1 MQDLWRLS
9 AADIAALIRSKK
21 VSAKEA
27 ATAALAR
34 LDAVNPKINA
44 VVDHR
49 PADVLAEAAAID
61 AAIARG
67 EDAGPLAG
75 VPVTVKVNIDQEGFA
90 TTNGLK
96 LQRDVIARSNSPV
109 IDNLRKAGAV
119 ILGRTNCPA
128 FSYRWF
134 TTNLI
139 HGDTKNPRDPGITP
153 GGSSGGAGAAVA
165 AGIGHIAH
173 GTDIAGSIRY
183 PAYACG
189 VHGLRPTVGRVAAFN
204 AALPERTIGPQICA
218 VSGPLARTIGDLR
231 IALAAMSG
239 EGRARSLVGAGAAG
253 RPGDAEARRAVP
265 PSRRPRDRAE
275 VKAAVAD
282 AGKRLERA
290 GWMVEEIE
298 TTPPLREA
306 ADLQTKLW
314 LGDGYE
320 AQLAAAEREGDPGA
334 LACLRGNR
342 PKVFPFDALRLESAD
357 AARDADARMAAVLR
371 ELCRAADAGIRRTAV
386 PRSSRPQGRGLLR
399 AGMAGAAAADR
410 HSLHGAARANGLHRT
425 GRARSRRRSG
435 GLRPLPRGSLPCSP
449 ARRSRP
455 AERRRR
461 RSIRPAEQKTLNRE
475 HDGGIYDFT
484 AQSLA
489 GEDVPLKRFEG
500 QVLLIVNTASACG
513 FTPQYKGLEQ
523 LHRDFSPR
531 GFSVLGFPCNQFGGQ
546 EPGDAKQIEHSA
558 RAIMTSP
565 FRCSPRSTSMAARRI
580 RCSTI

>member
-9 AADIAALIRSKK
+9 AAEMASLIRSKK
-21 VSAKEA
+21 VSAREA

-49 PADVLAEAAAID
+49 PEDVLAQASAID
-61 AAIARG
+61 AAIGRG

-96 LQRDVIARSNSPV
+96 LQRDAIAKSNSPV
-109 IDNLRKAGAV
+109 VDNLRKSGAV

-189 VHGLRPTVGRVAAFN
+189 VHGLRPTIGRIPAFN
-204 AALPERTIGPQICA
+204 AGLPERPIGPQISA
-218 VSGPLARTIGDLR
+218 VSGPLARTIGDIR
-231 IALAAMSG
+231 IALAAMSARDYRDPWWVPAPL
-239 EGRARSLVGAGAAG
+239 EGPAMPKRVAMCLNPDGLD
-253 RPGDAEARRAVP
+253 PVP
-265 PSRRPRDRAE
+265 E

-290 GWMVEEIE
+290 GWIVEEIAE
-298 TTPPLREA
+298 TPPLREA
-306 ADLQTKLW
+306 ADLQTRLW

-320 AQLAAAEREGDPGA
+320 AQLEAAEREGDPGA

-342 PKVFPFDALRLESAD
+342 TKVHPFDLSKALTRRATLTREWLAFFEKY
-357 AARDADARMAAVLR
+357 AVLLMPVSGELPFPDHLDRKDDASFARVWHAQLPQIAIPFMGLPGLTVTTGLVGRVPVGVQLVSGRYR
-371 ELCRAADAGIRRTAV
+371 EDLCLA
-386 PRSSRPQGRGLLR
+386 
-399 AGMAGAAAADR
+399 
-410 HSLHGAARANGLHRT
+410 
-425 GRARSRRRSG
+425 
-435 GLRPLPRGSLPCSP
+435 
-449 ARRSRP
+449 
-455 AERRRR
+455 
-461 RSIRPAEQKTLNRE
+461 
-475 HDGGIYDFT
+475 
-484 AQSLA
+484 A
-489 GEDVPLKRFEG
+489 GEAIEAGGTP
-500 QVLLIVNTASACG
+500 SAVIDPAG
-513 FTPQYKGLEQ
+513 
-523 LHRDFSPR
+523 
-531 GFSVLGFPCNQFGGQ
+531 
-546 EPGDAKQIEHSA
+546 
-558 RAIMTSP
+558 
-565 FRCSPRSTSMAARRI
+565 
-580 RCSTI
+580 

>member
-9 AADIAALIRSKK
+9 ATDLASLIRSKK

-44 VVDHR
+44 VIDHK
-49 PADVLAEAAAID
+49 PSEVLAQASAID
-61 AAIARG
+61 AAIGRG

-75 VPVTVKVNIDQEGFA
+75 VPVTVKVNIDQVGFA

-96 LQRDVIARSNSPV
+96 LQRDAIAASNSPV
-109 IDNLRKAGAV
+109 VDNLRKAGAV

-189 VHGLRPTVGRVAAFN
+189 VHGLRPTIGRIAAFN
-204 AALPERTIGPQICA
+204 AVLPERPIGPQISA

-231 IALAAMSG
+231 IALAAMSAQDFRDPWWVPAPQ
-239 EGRARSLVGAGAAG
+239 EG
-253 RPGDAEARRAVP
+253 PAVP
-265 PSRRPRDRAE
+265 RRVAMCLNPDGLDPVPE
-275 VKAAVAD
+275 VRAAVAD

-290 GWMVEEIE
+290 GWTVEEIAN
-298 TTPPLREA
+298 TPPLREA

-320 AQLAAAEREGDPGA
+320 AQLEMAEREGDPGA

-342 PKVFPFDALRLESAD
+342 ATVFPFDGAALSKALTRRATLTREWLALFEKY
-357 AARDADARMAAVLR
+357 AVLLMPVSGELPFPDQFDRKDDASFARVWHAQLPQIAIPFMGLPGLTVSTGLVGRIPVGVQLVSGRYR
-371 ELCRAADAGIRRTAV
+371 EDLCLA
-386 PRSSRPQGRGLLR
+386 
-399 AGMAGAAAADR
+399 
-410 HSLHGAARANGLHRT
+410 
-425 GRARSRRRSG
+425 
-435 GLRPLPRGSLPCSP
+435 
-449 ARRSRP
+449 
-455 AERRRR
+455 
-461 RSIRPAEQKTLNRE
+461 
-475 HDGGIYDFT
+475 
-484 AQSLA
+484 A
-489 GEDVPLKRFEG
+489 GEAIEAGGTPSAVIDP
-500 QVLLIVNTASACG
+500 ASQA
-513 FTPQYKGLEQ
+513 
-523 LHRDFSPR
+523 
-531 GFSVLGFPCNQFGGQ
+531 
-546 EPGDAKQIEHSA
+546 
-558 RAIMTSP
+558 
-565 FRCSPRSTSMAARRI
+565 
-580 RCSTI
+580 

>member
-1 MQDLWRLS
+1 MEDLWRLS
-9 AADIAALIRSKK
+9 AADLAALIRSKK
-21 VSAKEA
+21 VSAKQA
-27 ATAALAR
+27 AVAALAR
-34 LDAVNPKINA
+34 LDAVNPAINA

-49 PADVLAEAAAID
+49 PADVLAQAEAVD
-61 AAIARG
+61 AAIARN

-165 AGIGHIAH
+165 SGIGHIAH

-189 VHGLRPTVGRVAAFN
+189 VHGLRPTVGRIPAFN
-204 AALPERTIGPQICA
+204 ASLPERTIGPQITA

-239 EGRARSLVGAGAAG
+239 RDVRDPWWVPAPLEGAAM
-253 RPGDAEARRAVP
+253 PKRAALCLQPDGLETV
-265 PSRRPRDRAE
+265 DE
-275 VKAAVAD
+275 VKAAVSD
-282 AGKRLERA
+282 AGKRLQRA
-290 GWMVEEIE
+290 GWTVEEIA

-306 ADLQTKLW
+306 AELQTKLW

-320 AQLAAAEREGDPGA
+320 AQLDAAEREGDPGA

-342 PKVFPFDALRLESAD
+342 AKVFPFDA
-357 AARDADARMAAVLR
+357 AAFSKALARRATLTREWLQFFETYAVLLMPVSGELPFPDGLDRRDDASFARVWRAQLPQIAIPFMGLPALTVSTGLVGRIPVGVQVVSGRFR
-371 ELCRAADAGIRRTAV
+371 EDLC
-386 PRSSRPQGRGLLR
+386 L
-399 AGMAGAAAADR
+399 
-410 HSLHGAARANGLHRT
+410 
-425 GRARSRRRSG
+425 
-435 GLRPLPRGSLPCSP
+435 
-449 ARRSRP
+449 
-455 AERRRR
+455 
-461 RSIRPAEQKTLNRE
+461 
-475 HDGGIYDFT
+475 
-484 AQSLA
+484 LA
-489 GEDVPLKRFEG
+489 GEAIEAAGTP
-500 QVLLIVNTASACG
+500 SAPVDPVG
-513 FTPQYKGLEQ
+513 
-523 LHRDFSPR
+523 
-531 GFSVLGFPCNQFGGQ
+531 
-546 EPGDAKQIEHSA
+546 
-558 RAIMTSP
+558 
-565 FRCSPRSTSMAARRI
+565 
-580 RCSTI
+580 

>member
-9 AADIAALIRSKK
+9 AKDIAALIRAKK
-21 VSAKEA
+21 ISANEA

-34 LDAVNPKINA
+34 LDAVNPAINA
-44 VVDHR
+44 VVEHR
-49 PADVLAEAAAID
+49 PADVLAQAAAVD

-67 EDAGPLAG
+67 EDPGPLAG
-75 VPVTVKVNIDQEGFA
+75 VPVTVKVNIDQQGFA

-96 LQRDVIARSNSPV
+96 LQRDVIATTNSPV

-189 VHGLRPTVGRVAAFN
+189 VHGLRPTAGRIAAFN
-204 AALPERTIGPQICA
+204 ASLPERTVGPQMTA

-239 EGRARSLVGAGAAG
+239 KDARDPWWVPAPLEGPVMPKRAALCLCPDGLETV
-253 RPGDAEARRAVP
+253 
-265 PSRRPRDRAE
+265 AE
-275 VKAAVAD
+275 VRAAVAD

-290 GWMVEEIE
+290 GWVVEEIE
-298 TTPPLREA
+298 NTPPLREPA
-306 ADLQTKLW
+306 ELQTKLW

-320 AQLAAAEREGDPGA
+320 AQLDAAEREGDPGA

-342 PKVFPFDALRLESAD
+342 AKVFPFDSA
-357 AARDADARMAAVLR
+357 AF
-371 ELCRAADAGIRRTAV
+371 
-386 PRSSRPQGRGLLR
+386 S
-399 AGMAGAAAADR
+399 
-410 HSLHGAARANGLHRT
+410 
-425 GRARSRRRSG
+425 
-435 GLRPLPRGSLPCSP
+435 
-449 ARRSRP
+449 
-455 AERRRR
+455 
-461 RSIRPAEQKTLNRE
+461 KTLTRRATLTRE
-475 HDGGIYDFT
+475 WLLFFERYSVLLMPVSGELPFADGLDRRDDASFARVWR
-484 AQSLA
+484 AQLTQIAIPFMGLPGLTVSTGLVGRIPVGVQVVSGRFREDLCLLA
-489 GEDVPLKRFEG
+489 GEAIEAG
-500 QVLLIVNTASACG
+500 G
-513 FTPQYKGLEQ
+513 TPP
-523 LHRDFSPR
+523 SPVDPV
-531 GFSVLGFPCNQFGGQ
+531 G
-546 EPGDAKQIEHSA
+546 
-558 RAIMTSP
+558 
-565 FRCSPRSTSMAARRI
+565 
-580 RCSTI
+580 

>member
-1 MQDLWRLS
+1 MEFCMQDLWGLS
-9 AADIAALIRSKK
+9 AAEMASLIRSKK

-49 PADVLAEAAAID
+49 PEDVLAQASAID
-61 AAIARG
+61 AVIGRG

-75 VPVTVKVNIDQEGFA
+75 VPVTVKVNIDQTGFA

-96 LQRDVIARSNSPV
+96 LQREAIAATNSPV

-134 TTNLI
+134 TSNLL
-139 HGDTKNPRDPGITP
+139 HGDTRNPRDPGITP

-189 VHGLRPTVGRVAAFN
+189 VHGLRPTVGRIAAFN
-204 AALPERTIGPQICA
+204 ASLPERPIGPQISA

-239 EGRARSLVGAGAAG
+239 KDARDPWWVPAPLEGPSMPKRA
-253 RPGDAEARRAVP
+253 AVCLCP
-265 PSRRPRDRAE
+265 DGLETADE

-290 GWMVEEIE
+290 GWIVEEIAN
-298 TTPPLREA
+298 TPPLREA

-320 AQLAAAEREGDPGA
+320 AQLEAAEREGDPGA

-342 PKVFPFDALRLESAD
+342 AKVHPFDLSKALTRRL
-357 AARDADARMAAVLR
+357 
-371 ELCRAADAGIRRTAV
+371 
-386 PRSSRPQGRGLLR
+386 
-399 AGMAGAAAADR
+399 
-410 HSLHGAARANGLHRT
+410 
-425 GRARSRRRSG
+425 
-435 GLRPLPRGSLPCSP
+435 
-449 ARRSRP
+449 
-455 AERRRR
+455 
-461 RSIRPAEQKTLNRE
+461 
-475 HDGGIYDFT
+475 
-484 AQSLA
+484 
-489 GEDVPLKRFEG
+489 
-500 QVLLIVNTASACG
+500 
-513 FTPQYKGLEQ
+513 
-523 LHRDFSPR
+523 
-531 GFSVLGFPCNQFGGQ
+531 
-546 EPGDAKQIEHSA
+546 
-558 RAIMTSP
+558 
-565 FRCSPRSTSMAARRI
+565 
-580 RCSTI
+580 